1 MFTSVYKKL
10 APLRAH
16 QFAFYYKDLELS
28 KNSLYDQTVNTS
40 DEKEGKST
48 RLSNRQREFAKL
60 IVEGVYS
67 NTECARRAGYSED
80 SANTYA
86 SKLLNGRDFPLV
98 PQLIADL
105 RQEKERKYGVS
116 LIGQLKRLTE
126 LSLAAEEGGQFS
138 AAINAEKI
146 RASLGGL
153 TVDRRENQHVH
164 KYDAMSREEIVA
176 QLENLRQEHPAA
188 FIEGEFEEVKD
199 ADTRAQ
205 PMDTIKEITAAEDPC
220 DED

>member
-1 MFTSVYKKL
+1 M
-10 APLRAH
+10 
-16 QFAFYYKDLELS
+16 S
-28 KNSLYDQTVNTS
+28 KNKLYETPVYTS
-40 DEKEGKST
+40 DEEEGKKSKI
-48 RLSNRQREFAKL
+48 SARQKEFAKL

-98 PQLIADL
+98 PKLISDL
-105 RQEKERKYGVS
+105 RQEKERKYGVT

-126 LSLAAEEGGQFS
+126 LSRAAEDGGQFS

-188 FIEGEFEEVKD
+188 FIEADYEVIPDGDTGTKSMDAVEES
-199 ADTRAQ
+199 
-205 PMDTIKEITAAEDPC
+205 TAAEDTH
-220 DED
+220 DKD